1 MDRACGSRYARVKT
15 ACCLRTRPGWPGW
28 LTNCS
33 KGFRYDAGAFERL
46 RANLVGQPAMR
57 WEEGWKAEAAA
68 VFAQNQMS
76 G

>member
-1 MDRACGSRYARVKT
+1 MDRACGSRYARAKT
-15 ACCLRTRPGWPGW
+15 ACCLRDAAGLAGW
-28 LTNCS
+28 LYELF
-33 KGFRYDAGAFERL
+33 KGFPGPTPVLERL

-68 VFAQNQMS
+68 IFAQNQMS